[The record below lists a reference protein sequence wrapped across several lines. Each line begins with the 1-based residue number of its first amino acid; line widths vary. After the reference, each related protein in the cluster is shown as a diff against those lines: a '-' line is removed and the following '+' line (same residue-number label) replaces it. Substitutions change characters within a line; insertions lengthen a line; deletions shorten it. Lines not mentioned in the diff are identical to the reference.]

1 MFGPVLKPEGEQRLV
16 YSTST
21 GFRGVCL
28 GSGIILLLIVLGEAD
43 GMISFRENLIALSI
57 SGLCLISAMF
67 QERWIFD
74 RESNV
79 FERHL
84 GTVFLYSRLK
94 RRLDSLKCVSINEFA
109 KDSSASND
117 NRRLI
122 LTRRTVSL
130 SVLGENNEIHK
141 LDMAKGSGI
150 NELVKTAQELSSF
163 CDIPLVDEFSKVTP
177 EE

>member
-1 MFGPVLKPEGEQRLV
+1 
-16 YSTST
+16 
-21 GFRGVCL
+21 
-28 GSGIILLLIVLGEAD
+28 
-43 GMISFRENLIALSI
+43 
-57 SGLCLISAMF
+57 MF

-141 LDMAKGSGI
+141 LDMAKGFGI

-163 CDIPLVDEFSKVTP
+163 CDIPLVDEFSN
-177 EE
+177 